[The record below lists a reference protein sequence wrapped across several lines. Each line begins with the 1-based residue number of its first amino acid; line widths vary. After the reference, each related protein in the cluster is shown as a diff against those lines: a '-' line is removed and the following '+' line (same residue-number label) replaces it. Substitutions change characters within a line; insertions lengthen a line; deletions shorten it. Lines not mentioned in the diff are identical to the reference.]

1 MLGVSSWSFDKGFY
15 SKENKELLDLFVNE
29 VIMPKKGKLNKK
41 EYEFEHRRKFKK
53 LRNKHSAVE
62 SKINELE
69 HRGLDRCPYK
79 GNEHF
84 TNYIGL
90 GICSYNLHKIGA
102 ELMRQERLKLKTA
115 A

>member
-1 MLGVSSWSFDKGFY
+1 MS
-15 SKENKELLDLFVNE
+15 LFVDE
-29 VIMPKKGKLNKK
+29 VVMPKKGKLNRK

-62 SKINELE
+62 SNINELE
-69 HRGLDRCPYK
+69 YRGLDRCPDR
-79 GNEHF
+79 GNERF
-84 TNYIGL
+84 KNYIGL

-102 ELMRQERLKLKTA
+102 ELVHRERLKFKIA